1 MTQTPNNPTIRPILP
16 DEIPLLKDFLYEAIF
31 IPEGSEAPA
40 RDIVE
45 RPELRIYTDDFG
57 SREGDH
63 CLVAEADGKVV
74 GAIWSRIMDDYGHVD
89 DDTPSLAISL
99 YPEYR
104 GQGIGTRLMTRM
116 LELLKQQGYGQVS
129 LAVQRANRAVRMY
142 ERAGFRTVGENDEE
156 YIMVREMKPYK
167 ILFICFGNIC
177 RSAMAE
183 FLFRH
188 LVHERGLD
196 DSFEIASAAASDVSV
211 GKPLEPRAREQLV
224 AHGIPC
230 KGHIARQMTMEDY
243 HDYDM
248 ILCMDLSNL
257 RDLCR
262 LTNDDPD
269 NKISLLL
276 EHAGRQGD
284 EVADPWYTHDFDT
297 AWNEIKEG
305 CEGLLEELT

>member
-1 MTQTPNNPTIRPILP
+1 MR
-16 DEIPLLKDFLYEAIF
+16 
-31 IPEGSEAPA
+31 
-40 RDIVE
+40 
-45 RPELRIYTDDFG
+45 
-57 SREGDH
+57 H
-63 CLVAEADGKVV
+63 
-74 GAIWSRIMDDYGHVD
+74 
-89 DDTPSLAISL
+89 
-99 YPEYR
+99 
-104 GQGIGTRLMTRM
+104 
-116 LELLKQQGYGQVS
+116 
-129 LAVQRANRAVRMY
+129 
-142 ERAGFRTVGENDEE
+142 
-156 YIMVREMKPYK
+156 K

-188 LVHERGLD
+188 LVHERGMD

-248 ILCMDLSNL
+248 ILCMDLGNL
-257 RDLCR
+257 RDLYR
-262 LTNDDPD
+262 LTKDDPD

-276 EHAGRQGD
+276 EHAGRKGD